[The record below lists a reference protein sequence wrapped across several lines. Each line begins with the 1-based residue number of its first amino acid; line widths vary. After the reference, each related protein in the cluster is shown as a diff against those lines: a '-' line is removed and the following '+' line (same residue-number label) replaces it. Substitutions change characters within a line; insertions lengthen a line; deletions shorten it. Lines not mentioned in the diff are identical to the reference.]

1 MTKSFNE
8 MSLSEMVAAYNAMV
22 AENTAYMAT
31 GSGSVLSM
39 FKPTTKFK
47 DRPTGIK
54 RCEAIAKALQAHQ
67 AEVSATPLAAA
78 DVVHA
83 PATRVEKPASANTKH
98 SQDRASTKHFGVVT
112 VPANPNQPKEGEEVA
127 KKTTAKKPAPKSNGK
142 TAKPGEFSV
151 RPGSNREK
159 LFARMKT
166 NLGKFVPEKELVAT
180 VYGRNGGSSGLLRE
194 VMKGVM
200 LVIEAQK
207 LPFEVRKEKDRN
219 GISYGLFKA

>member
-39 FKPTTKFK
+39 FKPATKFK

-83 PATRVEKPASANTKH
+83 PATRVE
-98 SQDRASTKHFGVVT
+98 R
-112 VPANPNQPKEGEEVA
+112 PANPNQPKEGEEVA
-127 KKTTAKKPAPKSNGK
+127 KKTTAKRPAPKSNGK

-166 NLGKFVPEKELVAT
+166 SLGKFVPEKELVAT